1 MNFYFV
7 FEGKTEHIVYR
18 EWFKVLLPE
27 LTEVDFFD
35 EVDNNNYYYES
46 DMGIPDCY
54 NVVANAVQEINEHPR
69 YDYLILFV
77 DADRYSVAERKA
89 ESLQF
94 IEERL
99 NDIDKDYTFKK
110 LPENC
115 KLVVIVQKV
124 CIETWFLGNRTFCPR
139 QPENILLKSY
149 IDYFDINKENPED
162 LAAEFIQ
169 NEEGTAQIFGYSTKA
184 LFHESY
190 LKEVFKERL
199 QGMGYKKSRPREV
212 QKKTYLEQLIARIMD
227 DNAHLLSFQEF
238 ITFCEQI
245 QKELSNKQ

>member
-1 MNFYFV
+1 
-7 FEGKTEHIVYR
+7 
-18 EWFKVLLPE
+18 
-27 LTEVDFFD
+27 
-35 EVDNNNYYYES
+35 
-46 DMGIPDCY
+46 MGIPDCY
-54 NVVANAVQEINEHPR
+54 NVVASAVQEINECPK
-69 YDYLILFV
+69 YDYLVLFV
-77 DADRYSVAERKA
+77 DADRYSVVERKA
-89 ESLQF
+89 ASLQF

-99 NDIDKDYTFKK
+99 NDVDKDYTFKK

-124 CIETWFLGNRTFCPR
+124 CIETWFLGNRTFCPH
-139 QPENILLKSY
+139 QPESLLLKAY
-149 IDYFDINKENPED
+149 VDYFDINKENPED

-199 QGMGYKKSRPREV
+199 QGIGYKKSRPREV

-245 QKELSNKQ
+245 QQELSNK